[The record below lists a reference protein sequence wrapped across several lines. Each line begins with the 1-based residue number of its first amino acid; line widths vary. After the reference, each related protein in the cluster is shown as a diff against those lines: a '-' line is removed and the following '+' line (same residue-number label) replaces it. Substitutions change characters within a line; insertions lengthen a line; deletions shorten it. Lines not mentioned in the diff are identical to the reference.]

1 MAHSTR
7 RACWNPSR
15 AHQLRVAFLPKHTH
29 EEINKKETI
38 CNTAN
43 ISLKNKRK
51 SNKFRGKC
59 WKKER
64 KNKNQMR
71 KQLGYKWK
79 RLVGLEDERNHGANC
94 RRL

>member
-7 RACWNPSR
+7 RACWVPSR
-15 AHQLRVAFLPKHTH
+15 AYQLRVAFLPKHTH

-38 CNTAN
+38 CNTASS
-43 ISLKNKRK
+43 SLKTKRRK

-64 KNKNQMR
+64 KTKIKCTSNI
-71 KQLGYKWK
+71 
-79 RLVGLEDERNHGANC
+79 
-94 RRL
+94 

>member
-7 RACWNPSR
+7 RACWVPSR

-43 ISLKNKRK
+43 ISLKTKRK

-64 KNKNQMR
+64 K
-71 KQLGYKWK
+71 KQKSNAQATG
-79 RLVGLEDERNHGANC
+79 V
-94 RRL
+94 